1 MKTLCLRLRESL
13 ILIKQI
19 SGGHIGVAVVKGAG
33 RLFDLASDLLNT
45 GVNLGVRRLRVGAAT
60 SSTLPTDRND
70 LDQSSVGM
78 FD

>member
-1 MKTLCLRLRESL
+1 L

-45 GVNLGVRRLRVGAAT
+45 GVNLGMLAGSGSVRRRPRRCRPIEMT
-60 SSTLPTDRND
+60 
-70 LDQSSVGM
+70 
-78 FD
+78 